1 MTNHNQKRLSGA
13 PLTDGRLSDQRVGS
27 NNGKIGGRSQ
37 QSNYLVSNDGV
48 QTMDLPRNMLG
59 PRPSGPTGRSTP
71 LLIEPLKYIVYN
83 NPQVVY
89 DFLISK
95 GYSVD
100 NKIPSVYQFARIYV
114 KENGEPGILELIKAA
129 HPDKEFILKAIN
141 KEETFT
147 VGQEPTPESGAGS
160 GSASNGGGNGNT
172 ETTPAGKSNG
182 STESKTENKAEEWI
196 KLNNKTIIIILVIVI
211 FFLLIR
217 GGTKA

>member
-1 MTNHNQKRLSGA
+1 
-13 PLTDGRLSDQRVGS
+13 
-27 NNGKIGGRSQ
+27 
-37 QSNYLVSNDGV
+37 
-48 QTMDLPRNMLG
+48 MLG

-141 KEETFT
+141 KEETFN

-160 GSASNGGGNGNT
+160 GSASNGGGNNGNT

>member
-141 KEETFT
+141 KEETFN

>member
-1 MTNHNQKRLSGA
+1 MTNYNQER
-13 PLTDGRLSDQRVGS
+13 LTDGRLSDQRVGS
-27 NNGKIGGRSQ
+27 NNGKIGGGRSQ

-129 HPDKEFILKAIN
+129 HPDKEYILKAIN
-141 KEETFT
+141 KEETFNT
-147 VGQEPTPESGAGS
+147 GSPEATPEGGAGS
-160 GSASNGGGNGNT
+160 GGSGANGGSNGGNT

-217 GGTKA
+217 GGTKV

>member
-27 NNGKIGGRSQ
+27 NNGKIGGGRSQ

-141 KEETFT
+141 KEETFN
-147 VGQEPTPESGAGS
+147 VEPTPESGAGS
-160 GSASNGGGNGNT
+160 GPNGGGTTT
-172 ETTPAGKSNG
+172 ETTPGKSNG